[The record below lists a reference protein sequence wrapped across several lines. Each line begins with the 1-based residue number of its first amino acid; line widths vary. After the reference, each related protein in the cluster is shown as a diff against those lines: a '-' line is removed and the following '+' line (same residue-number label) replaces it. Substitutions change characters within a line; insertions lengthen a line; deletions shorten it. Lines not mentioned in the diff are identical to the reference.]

1 MVYPAVRARLN
12 KWFRRAI
19 LLPNLEKDVFPACK
33 GRQYLDR
40 QSESYK
46 RFRKEAFLLYG
57 KVMLL
62 AVPLGVGGCI
72 AIAYFSSRTD
82 ANALLI
88 GGTVGFLTV
97 AVACFAA
104 VAYASKTYIKPM
116 VSINA
121 FARELKENNFQNIE
135 VVEGAGLL
143 RSAIETM
150 NELSTALADFLA
162 QTKDTSGN
170 LADSSETLMHITDA
184 SNTTLQ
190 EITRALIDLTAK
202 AEDQLNSV
210 SGVEDAT
217 NEILE
222 NIKRVEE
229 SARLSLDFSGQ
240 VVQTVERGKATVE
253 RVVDKMVEIKS
264 ATGMLAGLI
273 QNLDER
279 SEEIGMIVEVIT
291 SIAEET
297 RLLALNAAI
306 EAARAGEHGRG
317 FSIVASEVGR
327 LADGSAEA
335 AGQIEG
341 LVTEIRRYVNQST
354 QAMQESIGRVEDGT
368 SVAAEAQAMLAE
380 ISDVSLRIGHF
391 IDSITEAVGAMG
403 PSNER
408 ISGVLENITRLSQDV
423 TANMQDVAASI
434 EEQAGSVQ
442 EISALMHELDGMSR
456 NLHHLISIYTP
467 ASEIST

>member
-1 MVYPAVRARLN
+1 MDL
-12 KWFRRAI
+12 
-19 LLPNLEKDVFPACK
+19 
-33 GRQYLDR
+33 
-40 QSESYK
+40 QSRTYK
-46 RFRKEAFLLYG
+46 RYKKEALLLYG
-57 KVMLL
+57 KVLLL
-62 AVPLGVGGCI
+62 AVPPGVGGCV
-72 AIAYFSSRTD
+72 AIAYFSSRTE
-82 ANALLI
+82 ANAMLI
-88 GGTVGFLTV
+88 GGMVGFLTV
-97 AVACFAA
+97 VVACFAA

-116 VSINA
+116 VFINA
-121 FARELKENNFQNIE
+121 FARELKDNNYRTFE
-135 VVEGAGLL
+135 EVEGAGLL

-150 NELSTALADFLA
+150 NELSAALATFLS
-162 QTKDTSGN
+162 QTRDTSGN

-184 SNTTLQ
+184 SNVTLQ
-190 EITRALIDLTAK
+190 EITRSLIDLTAK

-229 SARLSLDFSGQ
+229 SASLSLDFSTQ
-240 VVQTVERGKATVE
+240 VVQTVERGKVTVE
-253 RVVDKMVEIKS
+253 RVVDKMAEIKS
-264 ATGMLAGLI
+264 ATGMLADLI
-273 QNLDER
+273 ENLDER
-279 SEEIGMIVEVIT
+279 SGEIGMIVEVIT

-341 LVTEIRRYVNQST
+341 LVTEIKRYVDQST

-368 SVAAEAQAMLAE
+368 SVAVEAQSMLAE
-380 ISDVSLRIGHF
+380 ISDVSLRIGRF
-391 IDSITEAVGAMG
+391 IDAITEAVGAMG

-408 ISGVLENITRLSQDV
+408 ISGVLDNITRLSQDV
-423 TANMQDVAASI
+423 TANVQDVAASI
-434 EEQAGSVQ
+434 EEQSGSVQ
-442 EISALMHELDGMSR
+442 EIAALMHELDGMSR
-456 NLHHLISIYTP
+456 SLHNLISVYTP
-467 ASEIST
+467 SGELSG